1 MLQMMACL
9 TIASKYSDDN
19 SAEHTHLSP
28 SGLAQCKLL
37 LYGTLVKHYSITNRL
52 PLLPQHMTDVYT
64 AITELLGKNTG
75 SDVTVRFLRRLQ
87 PCSLLLQRFL
97 ITSPLAAQLSLSFSH
112 LFSTC

>member
-9 TIASKYSDDN
+9 TIALKYSGDN

-75 SDVTVRFLRRLQ
+75 SDVTVRFFTASPTMLSSPPKIFNNLTT
-87 PCSLLLQRFL
+87 CSTFSFIL
-97 ITSPLAAQLSLSFSH
+97 SPFQ
-112 LFSTC
+112 